1 MRELSE
7 MLDLLKTR
15 RSVPARLMEGPGPTA
30 TELEEMLAIATRVP
44 DHGKLAPW
52 RFVVFEGE
60 ARERAGALV
69 ERIFVDANPEADAER
84 RIQERGRLSRAPLV
98 VAVVSTAAAHPK
110 IPEWEQILS
119 AGAVCT
125 LFMLA
130 ANAKGFATNW
140 LTEWYAY
147 DAKFRA
153 GIGLVEH
160 ERIAGFIHVGRSA
173 EKPADRPRPV
183 VADLVTRF

>member
-7 MLDLLKTR
+7 TLELLKNR
-15 RSVPARLMEGPGPTA
+15 RSVPARMMEGPGPTA
-30 TELEEMLAIATRVP
+30 AELDALLAVATRVP

-60 ARERAGALV
+60 ARDRAGAII
-69 ERIFVDANPEADAER
+69 EKIFAAANPEADPER
-84 RIQERGRLSRAPLV
+84 SAQERGRLSRAPLV
-98 VAVVSTAAAHPK
+98 VAVVSTAARHPK

-125 LFMLA
+125 LFMVA
-130 ANAKGFATNW
+130 ANAEGFATNW

-147 DAKFRA
+147 DAEFRSA
-153 GIGLVEH
+153 IGLAEH